1 MPSQPTI
8 PDIIELAKICQY
20 LASNGVDM
28 DSFFS
33 NGSLD
38 PLLPVKIYDVRK
50 GLEWGYNQN
59 YIAASATGTF
69 LISGTFEV
77 GGVIT
82 VEVIDPILGLITIG
96 TYTIVSGDTTLT
108 LLAQHVAAAITG
120 SGYTATNDG
129 EMVIVTA
136 PISLGNT
143 INGVN
148 LIVNYT
154 APIGSFLLINSTDN
168 LLINSTDKLLIA

>member
-1 MPSQPTI
+1 M
-8 PDIIELAKICQY
+8 AKICQY
-20 LASNGVDM
+20 LASDGVDM
-28 DSFFS
+28 DSIFS

-38 PLLPVKIYDVRK
+38 RLLPVKIYDVRK

-59 YIAASATGTF
+59 YIAASAIGTF

-77 GGVIT
+77 GGIIT
-82 VEVIDPILGLITIG
+82 VEVIDPVSGLITIG
-96 TYTIVSGDTTLT
+96 TYTIGSGDTTLT
-108 LLAQHVAAAITG
+108 LLAQSVASAITG

-136 PISLGNT
+136 PISLGST
-143 INGVN
+143 INDVS
-148 LIVNYT
+148 LIVDYT
-154 APIGSFLLINSTDN
+154 APTDSFLLINSTDD